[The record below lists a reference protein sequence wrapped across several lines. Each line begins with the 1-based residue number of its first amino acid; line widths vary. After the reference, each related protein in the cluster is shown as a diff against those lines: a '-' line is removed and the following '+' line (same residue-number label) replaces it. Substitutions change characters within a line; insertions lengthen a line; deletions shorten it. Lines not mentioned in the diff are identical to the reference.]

1 MLDKPKPK
9 ISAEEMARR
18 RQHVRNADANNRLE
32 GIFRD
37 SESDAVFEAYVRGE
51 IEATEIV
58 ARLNALPDVQ

>member
-18 RQHVRNADANNRLE
+18 REHVRNADANNRLE

-37 SESDAVFEAYVRGE
+37 SESDAVFEAYIRGE

>member
-18 RQHVRNADANNRLE
+18 REHVRMADANNRLE

-37 SESDAVFEAYVRGE
+37 SESDAVFDAYIRGE

-58 ARLNALPDVQ
+58 SRLSALPDVQ

>member
-37 SESDAVFEAYVRGE
+37 SESDAVFEAYIRGE